1 MGEVKSLMQYEN
13 FEKNFMKAKP
23 KDWPVN
29 VREAKLELIWDKIKE
44 FEINPTYRTR
54 EILLAVVCDN
64 DANQHSSIGTLRT
77 TEFEVQLMNL
87 IFVKSERLQIK
98 SIKVYLYSL
107 ITETTRLQ
115 KISSWMDPIIG
126 KENSEGFKIKSY
138 EEILLTPM
146 RLYHF
151 AYQKYTLEK
160 TNNFSTQLQ
169 SCIESILD
177 ENAKN
182 EEVLLLA
189 NSFCA
194 LLTDLSYMR
203 GNKKEKLWEFS
214 REDLYQLINLE
225 ARLFKICGI
234 DIFKRPIKGLLKM
247 QLSNYVL
254 KSRNG
259 YNEDYICKYIS
270 TEVATLSMKNHEI
283 WMQKIEKLN
292 DEREQRVIPEL
303 FDDCSWLEYSWAK
316 NFDFKPTRV
325 YFVSSFSKEY
335 NNKDMKKDYGECVY
349 GFKNDRI
356 VDLIGPLGKSKFEK
370 KISENQ
376 KDILILPFVSQV
388 LAFDVLYD
396 EEEVKDE
403 LKYLFSLIE
412 LFDYSNE
419 KKHSFVEEL
428 LQYWI
433 LSVKDFKWHT
443 ERERRYVIFMYEDY
457 EYLETLIE
465 DDFLKIKTSIFLMP
479 DFILGNNPAYKT
491 IKFQVEN
498 KQKSLMYNQYLHC
511 KNCLMQDY
519 DLATFQVPTE
529 CPICG
534 SNRLEVI
541 SFN

>member
-1 MGEVKSLMQYEN
+1 MRNDE
-13 FEKNFMKAKP
+13 FETNFMKTKP

-29 VREAKLELIWDKIKE
+29 AREAKLELIWDKIKE
-44 FEINPTYRTR
+44 FEVNPSYKTR
-54 EILLAVVCDN
+54 EVLLAVVCDN
-64 DANQHSSIGTLRT
+64 DANQHSSIGTIRT

-87 IFVKSERLQIK
+87 IFVKADLLQIK

-126 KENSEGFKIKSY
+126 EENAEGFRIKAY
-138 EEILLTPM
+138 EDILISSM
-146 RLYHF
+146 SLYHF

-160 TNNFSTQLQ
+160 TDDFPIQLI
-169 SCIESILD
+169 SCVESILNESSKD
-177 ENAKN
+177 EEIK
-182 EEVLLLA
+182 LLA
-189 NSFCA
+189 NTFCG

-234 DIFKRPIKGLLKM
+234 DMFKRPIKGLLKM

-303 FDDCSWLEYSWAK
+303 LDDCSWLEYSWAK
-316 NFDFKPTRV
+316 DFDFNPTRV

-335 NNKDMKKDYGECVY
+335 NNEEMKKNYGECVY

-356 VDLIGPLGKSKFEK
+356 VDLIGPLGKSEFKK
-370 KISENQ
+370 KISKGQ
-376 KDILILPFVSQV
+376 KDTLILPFASQV
-388 LAFDVLYD
+388 IAFDVLYD
-396 EEEVKDE
+396 KEEAKDE

-412 LFDYSNE
+412 LFDSSNE

-443 ERERRYVIFMYEDY
+443 EHERRYVIFMYEDY
-457 EYLETLIE
+457 EYLETLID
-465 DDFLKIKTSIFLMP
+465 DDFLKIKTSLFLAP

-491 IKFQVEN
+491 IKSQVEN
-498 KQKSLMYNQYLHC
+498 KQKALKCNQYLHC

-534 SNRLEVI
+534 SNKLEVI